1 MTSPLVTAL
10 VLTLATSLTLT
21 AMTAEP
27 TRLTIAD
34 QPLKDL
40 AESLQGADAE
50 AFMIGHRPAAGINL
64 RPLLDQ
70 HRQAFAATLAACG
83 NPVLRMAEMNRYSWD
98 GAAATDA
105 VRGDRDSAQWW
116 YDPDEVHRFAREH
129 GLRLIGFLDDYRW
142 YDRDAG
148 RAIDLRDPASKQ
160 VERLDDAQ
168 LAALTAMNRRK
179 LERVRAGGWADLY
192 VAWEVGN
199 ESYAPFRNHPELYAR
214 IAAAQVAMAKEVDPA
229 IRLSVPA
236 FICAANDDNLLRGL
250 EREPGGVEDAL
261 DRWRVWTA
269 RMFAALGPVARDI
282 PFASIHLYGT
292 ALRWN
297 ANHKGL
303 ATHQRFLDG
312 MPNTGHLRML
322 VTEWRFTAGDDL
334 NGHRSFRFGGLW
346 SAKMTNVLL
355 AHPRVAYTGVH
366 ELATFSGA
374 FYVNEGG
381 IWRCQGPAR
390 EKPIVP
396 LASAAD
402 APPLALGPFGPVLA
416 MANELV
422 RSHPLL
428 LGRHAG
434 LGDDSGAAFIADA
447 KPGGDDGRDLDWV
460 VAASRD
466 RSALAALVVNTHERA
481 MAVAL
486 PAPFT
491 VRQARSLSCP
501 AARVEENAHPADQ
514 PWTLAPLA
522 PAADGSVLLPPLSV
536 SLLLSR

>member
-1 MTSPLVTAL
+1 MTSPFVTSL
-10 VLTLATSLTLT
+10 LLTLATSLSIT

-40 AESLQGADAE
+40 GESLQGADAE

-64 RPLLDQ
+64 RPLLGQ
-70 HRQAFAATLAACG
+70 HRQAFAAALAACG

-98 GAAATDA
+98 GAAATDTL
-105 VRGDRDSAQWW
+105 RGDRDCATWW

-142 YDRDAG
+142 YDREGG
-148 RAIDLRDPASKQ
+148 RAIDLRDPAT
-160 VERLDDAQ
+160 RLAGGIDDAQ
-168 LAALTAMNRRK
+168 LASLTAMNRRK
-179 LERVRAGGWADLY
+179 LERVRAGGWSDLY

-199 ESYAPFRNHPELYAR
+199 ESYGPFRHHPEVYAR
-214 IAAAQVAMAKEVDPA
+214 IAAAQVAMAKQVDPG

-236 FICAANDDNLLRGL
+236 FICAADDDNLLRGL

-322 VTEWRFTAGDDL
+322 VTEWRFTSGDDVR
-334 NGHRSFRFGGLW
+334 GHRSFRFGALW
-346 SAKMTNVLL
+346 SAKMTSNLL

-374 FYVNEGG
+374 LYVNEGG
-381 IWRCQGPAR
+381 VWRCQGPSR
-390 EKPIVP
+390 HKPVVP
-396 LASAAD
+396 LASAAE
-402 APPLALGPFGPVLA
+402 APPLALGPFGPVLG

-422 RSHPLL
+422 RGYPLL
-428 LGRHAG
+428 LGRGAG
-434 LGDDSGAAFIADA
+434 LGEDSSARFIAEA
-447 KPGGDDGRDLDWV
+447 RPGGEAGRDLDWV

-466 RSALAALVVNTHERA
+466 RGALAALVVNTHERA
-481 MAVAL
+481 MEVAL
-486 PAPFT
+486 PAPFA

-501 AARVEENAHPADQ
+501 AARVDEDAHPADQ

-522 PAADGSVLLPPLSV
+522 PAADGSVPLPPLSV
-536 SLLLSR
+536 NLLLSR